1 MFTSE
6 QLAREFIAVVE
17 DFYPQIGVLLQRC
30 CVRAINAYSKTSR
43 KHFRYIGI
51 YCPEDLMAAVQLH
64 KYPLREIAEN
74 MGLVEV
80 VCINA
85 TRLLRDPMSN
95 LKYTDPRFWLELH
108 LLLRN

>member
-6 QLAREFIAVVE
+6 QLAREFTAVVD
-17 DFYPQIGVLLQRC
+17 DFYPQIGILLQRC
-30 CVRAINAYSKTSR
+30 CVRVIDAYSKANR
-43 KHFRYIGI
+43 KHFRYVGI
-51 YCPEDLMAAVQLH
+51 YCPEDIAAAVQLQR
-64 KYPLREIAEN
+64 YALREIAEN

-80 VCINA
+80 ICINA

-95 LKYTDPRFWLELH
+95 LKHADPHFWLELH

>member
-6 QLAREFIAVVE
+6 QLTREFIAIVD
-17 DFYPQIGVLLQRC
+17 DFYPQIGFLLQKC
-30 CVRAINAYSKTSR
+30 CVRVINAYSKANR

-51 YCPEDLMAAVQLH
+51 YCTEDLITVVQKQ
-64 KYPLREIAEN
+64 KYALREIAEN
-74 MGLVEV
+74 MGLIEV